1 MNIKTYI
8 DILFIRNIKLHLKIN
23 FPIKNK
29 INVSF
34 DHRIETGQTFIKHVW
49 FSFLP
54 KSVVIFINFICVY
67 IYIYSQVCV
76 VVSEFP
82 DTSVFCISFLVSAII
97 PIMSCEF
104 SVISVFNS
112 YRIYHYLHLLFLL
125 HRSLA
130 KDVNVIIF
138 SITFAPCLP

>member
-8 DILFIRNIKLHLKIN
+8 DILFIRDIKLHLKIN

-67 IYIYSQVCV
+67 IYTY
-76 VVSEFP
+76 EFVWLSLNFLTP
-82 DTSVFCISFLVSAII
+82 ASFVSVFLCLQSFLLCHASSQLSLSST
-97 PIMSCEF
+97 PIEF
-104 SVISVFNS
+104 SI
-112 YRIYHYLHLLFLL
+112 IYLLFLL